1 VKITITTKEKAKF
14 NREKDSRWGYAIA
27 HCIPGVPIY
36 YAITRRT
43 ITPLIYLFSTG
54 IVIGFS
60 LSMLELEKNKQ
71 DGLANVLSLLATP
84 LAAKIGIS
92 QIRDDKDFGIG

>member
-1 VKITITTKEKAKF
+1 MKITITTKEKARS
-14 NREKDSRWGYAIA
+14 NREKDSGWGYACA
-27 HCIPGVPIY
+27 HCIPVVPIY

-71 DGLANVLSLLATP
+71 DGLANILSILATP

-92 QIRDDKDFGIG
+92 QIRDDKDFGIS